1 MSDYET
7 LRAMANDVANGDT
20 AAAHD
25 KFNSIISARV
35 ADSLE
40 TAKQEIAGSIYKASA
55 EAEGETTEEE

>member
-7 LRAMANDVANGDT
+7 LRAMANDVVNGDT

-40 TAKQEIAGSIYKASA
+40 TAKQEIASSIYKASA
-55 EAEGETTEEE
+55 EVEGETTEEE